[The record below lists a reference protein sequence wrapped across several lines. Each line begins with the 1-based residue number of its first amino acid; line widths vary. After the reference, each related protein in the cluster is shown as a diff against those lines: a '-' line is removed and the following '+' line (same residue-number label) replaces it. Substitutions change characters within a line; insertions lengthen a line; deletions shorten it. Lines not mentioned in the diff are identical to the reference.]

1 MKNKERKN
9 NIIKALKRDRD
20 GLERLV
26 ESMRPTANYL
36 YQIHRQ
42 NVEHYRGAVVLDRND
57 LLNYRQQ
64 VIDEDYVREMLA
76 DQMKKTFKPLLVIKE
91 DKSEENPHTVKFV
104 SDVFISFGEEG

>member
-42 NVEHYRGAVVLDRND
+42 NVEHYRGAVVLDRSD
-57 LLNYRQQ
+57 QQ

-91 DKSEENPHTVKFV
+91 DKSEVNPRTVRFV